1 MATRTWRDK
10 RIDDLLEAVSQLG
23 MTMSRSAAGDLL
35 DERVQFVAQ
44 QMRVTPATARTY
56 LTDEAL
62 AGMARE
68 IVFGFVEETPG
79 ADLMGAPRTAAI
91 PVRFAGTVVAGLGEV
106 IRLLLVERDDLEHTR
121 DRVAQVAHAQ
131 SYLGLLIHDQLATT
145 DFYDEPAVKMP
156 PALLLR
162 VARILETA
170 AQLAE
175 TGLVGHEGDQ
185 QEAAGLPSALRRDV
199 RLLRTMAGQEQR
211 P

>member
-10 RIDDLLEAVSQLG
+10 RIDDLLQAVSQLG

-68 IVFGFVEETPG
+68 VVFGFVEETPG

-91 PVRFAGTVVAGLGEV
+91 PVRFAL
-106 IRLLLVERDDLEHTR
+106 
-121 DRVAQVAHAQ
+121 
-131 SYLGLLIHDQLATT
+131 SLIH
-145 DFYDEPAVKMP
+145 
-156 PALLLR
+156 
-162 VARILETA
+162 I
-170 AQLAE
+170 
-175 TGLVGHEGDQ
+175 
-185 QEAAGLPSALRRDV
+185 
-199 RLLRTMAGQEQR
+199 
-211 P
+211 

>member
-68 IVFGFVEETPG
+68 VVFGFVEETPG

-91 PVRFAGTVVAGLGEV
+91 PVRFAGTVIAGLGEV
-106 IRLLLVERDDLEHTR
+106 IRLLLVERDDLERTR

-145 DFYDEPAVKMP
+145 DFYDEPSVQMP

-170 AQLAE
+170 AHLAE
-175 TGLVGHEGDQ
+175 TGLVGHEGDR

-199 RLLRTMAGQEQR
+199 DLLRTMAGQKQR

>member
-23 MTMSRSAAGDLL
+23 MTMSRAAAGDLL

-56 LTDEAL
+56 LTDDAL

-68 IVFGFVEETPG
+68 VVFGFVEETPG

-91 PVRFAGTVVAGLGEV
+91 PVRFAGTLFAGLGEV

-145 DFYDEPAVKMP
+145 DFYDEPSVKMP

-162 VARILETA
+162 VARLLETA

-175 TGLVGHEGDQ
+175 TGLVGHEGDPAQ
-185 QEAAGLPSALRRDV
+185 AAGLLSALRRDV
-199 RLLRTMAGQEQR
+199 DLLRTLARQE
-211 P
+211 PNT